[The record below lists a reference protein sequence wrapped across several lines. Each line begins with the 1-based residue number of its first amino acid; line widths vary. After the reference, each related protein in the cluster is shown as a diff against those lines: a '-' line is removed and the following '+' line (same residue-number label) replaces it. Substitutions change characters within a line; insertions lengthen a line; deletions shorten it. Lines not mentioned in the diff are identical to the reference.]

1 MNNPTTATP
10 HPTATA
16 AAAATTTTSTA
27 KSTTLEPKPKENRNS
42 IDQLINNYERTTTSS
57 TAIILPSTQPS
68 PQKPTIPPNENHNN
82 RATASPNPEQQERL
96 LHSSSTHSHPS
107 ATTTPHAA
115 YVLLAEFD
123 IDTGSGLKHQYPSP
137 TGTAE
142 HVLADLM
149 LPDGA
154 HDRNE
159 DWTVFFLN
167 QTPRLTVTNDCH
179 LSNQPQSTP
188 TPHYQQQH
196 LSSLE
201 SNPSI
206 QQPTPNK
213 TDNKLLYVISLVRT
227 KKDTS
232 VRRGAICKA
241 MAVCSYYPYIQIFKP
256 ILLLALEDYF
266 VNPSIDCLARLFHA
280 INTMDTSGLPDLT
293 YHERLIL
300 RCSERQ
306 DMFEEKFTSSSGE
319 NRELA
324 DGPLSTIASSHSQ
337 NNLSLP
343 SSNFPAFYNPQ
354 SSTGAKVSF
363 PDSSPGTPL
372 LPSSSSFI
380 SFDTRSIYSNPPH
393 QRTSSGSYS
402 NASSVE
408 SPGKP
413 TSHHAFK
420 GSHSR
425 TTSNLGSH
433 LQSSSSQ
440 SNQQTPLYTSNN
452 STLNHYRTPSQKRP
466 RDTHFF
472 DTKIEYAG
480 KAIPVRIPLQTFPE
494 EVGEYSL
501 IKLIQTFSSPNA
513 LNPNGPFH
521 PHLHSSGPFTHPIVF
536 LFNALITQK
545 RIVFLGHGL
554 PAGHVSEMVLAAC
567 ALGSGCGGVLE
578 GFISRAFPYCNLTIY
593 EDFKV
598 VPGYIAG
605 VTNPIFELHTDA
617 WDVFC
622 NIETGKI
629 TVSKDIAMPL
639 HSIRPF
645 SPAPPERSTTELTTS
660 SGAVLGAIGN
670 TPSSLSHKDD
680 SHLLKSSNAMGSSK
694 HEAAAKDS
702 LDNLLMEDILQAI
715 QAHFGESIIRARMMD
730 YVRRFIRIGS
740 RWEEDQYGTSG
751 IGIKTL
757 SFKVLP
763 TLRSRT
769 SSSNNNTT
777 SSNQSPNQKLNSSSR
792 SQLINDKI
800 RFLGSGAVF
809 VDDEVAHK
817 KELLLNS
824 SRIEGWRETDSYQIL
839 KKKFELGGE
848 THFGFDISHQI
859 SRLRMSRKMPEVE
872 VETIYEVLV
881 NTIETDEQ
889 VVEVLSWLPSYL
901 GGLLPLSFGLFH
913 PSKKIRSLSVE
924 LIRKFE
930 AHPIGQKFFKSLN
943 HFNKLAY
950 QRLAHY
956 QLVLP
961 FLHHQQQHQQHQQQ
975 QHHLHERE
983 NHEIV
988 DKSNVP
994 LFNHFHHLSFNSSSF
1009 PASSASS
1016 ISSISRHP
1024 SIIRAR
1030 SSSANTEAESFLDF

>member
-1 MNNPTTATP
+1 MNNPT
-10 HPTATA
+10 
-16 AAAATTTTSTA
+16 AATTTPSVANA
-27 KSTTLEPKPKENRNS
+27 KSTALEPKPKGNRNS
-42 IDQLINNYERTTTSS
+42 IDQLINNYQRTNSNHSATSASQQSTIIQNEQSNATT
-57 TAIILPSTQPS
+57 
-68 PQKPTIPPNENHNN
+68 
-82 RATASPNPEQQERL
+82 SPNPDQQERL
-96 LHSSSTHSHPS
+96 LHSSSPAIHHHYPS
-107 ATTTPHAA
+107 TTTTPHAA

-123 IDTGSGLKHQYPSP
+123 IDTGSGLKHQYPAA

-167 QTPRLTVTNDCH
+167 QTPRLTVTNNSH
-179 LSNQPQSTP
+179 LINQPQSTP
-188 TPHYQQQH
+188 TSNHHQQQQQQ
-196 LSSLE
+196 E
-201 SNPSI
+201 SKPSI
-206 QQPTPNK
+206 QQPTFNK
-213 TDNKLLYVISLVRT
+213 PHNKLLYVISLVRT

-306 DMFEEKFTSSSGE
+306 DMFEEKFTSSSAE
-319 NRELA
+319 NREPV

-343 SSNFPAFYNPQ
+343 SSNFPIFYNHPP
-354 SSTGAKVSF
+354 STATKASF
-363 PDSSPGTPL
+363 TDSSPGTPL
-372 LPSSSSFI
+372 MPSSSSFI
-380 SFDTRSIYSNPPH
+380 SFDTRSVYSNPPH
-393 QRTSSGSYS
+393 QRTLSGSYS

-413 TSHHAFK
+413 TSHQAFK

-425 TTSNLGSH
+425 TPSNLPNH
-433 LQSSSSQ
+433 LHSSSSQ
-440 SNQQTPLYTSNN
+440 SHHQYTSNN

-521 PHLHSSGPFTHPIVF
+521 PHLHSSGAFTHPIVF

-629 TVSKDIAMPL
+629 TVSKDIAIPL
-639 HSIRPF
+639 HSVRPF
-645 SPAPPERSTTELTTS
+645 SPAPPERSTTELTTA
-660 SGAVLGAIGN
+660 SGAVLGGLPLGN
-670 TPSSLSHKDD
+670 IPSSSSNVKDD
-680 SHLLKSSNAMGSSK
+680 SHLLKSSNAIGSLK
-694 HEAAAKDS
+694 NDAAIAKDS

-715 QAHFGESIIRARMMD
+715 QAHFGEPIIRARMMD

-757 SFKVLP
+757 TFKVLP

-769 SSSNNNTT
+769 NSANNT
-777 SSNQSPNQKLNSSSR
+777 SQSANQGSTASSR
-792 SQLINDKI
+792 SQLVNEKI
-800 RFLGSGAVF
+800 KFLGSGAVF
-809 VDDEVAHK
+809 VDDEAAHK
-817 KELLLNS
+817 KEILLNS

-839 KKKFELGGE
+839 KKKFEVGGE
-848 THFGFDISHQI
+848 THFGYDISHQI
-859 SRLRMSRKMPEVE
+859 SRLRMSRKMTEVE

-881 NTIETDEQ
+881 HTIETDEQ
-889 VVEVLSWLPSYL
+889 VLEVLSWLPSYL

-913 PSKKIRSLSVE
+913 PSKKIRGLSVE
-924 LIRKFE
+924 LVRKFE

-956 QLVLP
+956 QLVRPLH
-961 FLHHQQQHQQHQQQ
+961 HHQQQQQQHQN
-975 QHHLHERE
+975 ERE
-983 NHEIV
+983 RGESHEGFE
-988 DKSNVP
+988 KSP
-994 LFNHFHHLSFNSSSF
+994 LDAKLIGHFSHLSFHPSSF

-1030 SSSANTEAESFLDF
+1030 SSSANTEAESFLEF